1 MEYLALIFSLVAL
14 FVAIFGHSDNTVEE
28 NIERIKSETR
38 ILKLIKFESDERLRM
53 NEKIKE
59 MEKKYDE
66 RRNEQNPCCHKCV
79 LPLLLPRYER
89 RRKKRHH

>member
-14 FVAIFGHSDNTVEE
+14 VVAISGHSDNTVEE
-28 NIERIKSETR
+28 SIKRETR
-38 ILKLIKFESDERLRM
+38 ILKLIKFEADERLRM

-59 MEKKYDE
+59 MEKQYDE

-79 LPLLLPRYER
+79 LPLFLPRYER
-89 RRKKRHH
+89 RRKKSHH